1 VSATNNLT
9 KTYLKEVIENE
20 SAYVVVISRKPE
32 TQKSSQK
39 PSMLPNVVA
48 NTVKKSE
55 EIRITMP
62 KLQISFDKSPDYKL
76 NLSSSIQYVT
86 YPQLTQIGI
95 NFAQPPSISL
105 KANPTMPQLL
115 ALAPASLPVTVR
127 FDDTSVVTLKVNDFV
142 EPKLKSNTQSPQI
155 MVSFGRP
162 SDMRLQLKS
171 DYFTPKLLRS
181 NLESISVIFKEP
193 EQTNISKINKEM
205 PISLPAIKTTSV
217 ISTSVISTT
226 SEASVEVNVEEINE
240 AIDKTLFGLGNIM
253 IERPIIIS
261 AKRRCGDNGC
271 FDYIELLKRVLR
283 EVYRV
288 RVSGL
293 PSPKHIGDLTD
304 FQLLL
309 PLDVSGGGKILVID
323 LTRRLGDEL
332 LINKSLYLRFS
343 DRLRELFSQ
352 SYGFVVIYGDKKL
365 IGDMNSFNFQVKKT
379 SNYSIQIPSPIN
391 INISPERIKLY
402 YIIANFMWGNI
413 INPESFD
420 ETNNLDEL
428 VVRLEDQYW
437 EKLKDAIKDFNVQLK
452 VKPSGNPD
460 ENDQESMV
468 HYLVKAFVVKYIAN
482 KLAKELKIDATKALN
497 CIETEYKLDNITDN
511 KILDVYVKNNCNSS
525 LDNIDI
531 EVETLYG
538 TKTIVHK
545 VFKTVEEKIDLVNKL
560 WVVIPN
566 PQAVI
571 FLPTLLKLR
580 KYLKENKKYNDKV
593 EFFTLD
599 ITNPDNGI
607 VELKDLAKKL
617 LDVWK
622 LENKNKE
629 I

>member
-9 KTYLKEVIENE
+9 KTYSTEVEENE

-39 PSMLPNVVA
+39 PSVLPNVVA
-48 NTVKKSE
+48 STVKKSE
-55 EIRITMP
+55 EIRITLP

-76 NLSSSIQYVT
+76 NLSSSVQYVT

-142 EPKLKSNTQSPQI
+142 EPKLKSNTQSLQI

-217 ISTSVISTT
+217 ISTT

-240 AIDKTLFGLGNIM
+240 VIDKTLFGLGNIM

-288 RVSGL
+288 RASGL

-332 LINKSLYLRFS
+332 LTNKSLYLRFS

-365 IGDMNSFNFQVKKT
+365 IGDKNSFNFQVKKT

-402 YIIANFMWGNI
+402 YLIANFMWGNI

-468 HYLVKAFVVKYIAN
+468 HYLVKAYVVKYIAN

-497 CIETEYKLDNITDN
+497 CIETEYKLDNTDN

>member
-9 KTYLKEVIENE
+9 KTYSKEVVENE

-48 NTVKKSE
+48 STVKKSE
-55 EIRITMP
+55 EIRITLP

-76 NLSSSIQYVT
+76 NLSSSVQYVT

-127 FDDTSVVTLKVNDFV
+127 FDNTSVVTLKVNDFV
-142 EPKLKSNTQSPQI
+142 EPKLKSNTQSLQI

-217 ISTSVISTT
+217 ISTT
-226 SEASVEVNVEEINE
+226 SEASAEVNVEEINE
-240 AIDKTLFGLGNIM
+240 VIDKTLFGLGNIM

-288 RVSGL
+288 RASGL

-309 PLDVSGGGKILVID
+309 PLDVSGGSKILVID

-332 LINKSLYLRFS
+332 LTNKSLYLRFS

-391 INISPERIKLY
+391 INISPERIKVY
-402 YIIANFMWGNI
+402 YLIANFMWGNI

-460 ENDQESMV
+460 ENNQESMV

-482 KLAKELKIDATKALN
+482 KLAKELKIEATKALN
-497 CIETEYKLDNITDN
+497 CIETEYNITDN

-599 ITNPDNGI
+599 ITNQDNGI

-622 LENKNKE
+622 VENKNKE

>member
-1 VSATNNLT
+1 MSATNNLT
-9 KTYLKEVIENE
+9 KTYSKEVVENE

-48 NTVKKSE
+48 STVKKSE
-55 EIRITMP
+55 EIRITLP

-76 NLSSSIQYVT
+76 NLSSSVQYVT

-127 FDDTSVVTLKVNDFV
+127 FDNTSVVTLKVNDFV
-142 EPKLKSNTQSPQI
+142 EPKLKSNTQSLQI

-226 SEASVEVNVEEINE
+226 SEASAEVNVEEINE
-240 AIDKTLFGLGNIM
+240 VIDKTLFGLGNIM

-288 RVSGL
+288 RASGL

-309 PLDVSGGGKILVID
+309 PLDVSGGSKILVID

-332 LINKSLYLRFS
+332 LTNKSLYLRFS

-391 INISPERIKLY
+391 INISPERIKVY
-402 YIIANFMWGNI
+402 YLIANFMWGNI

-460 ENDQESMV
+460 ENNQESMV

-482 KLAKELKIDATKALN
+482 KLAKELKIEATKALN
-497 CIETEYKLDNITDN
+497 CIETEYKLDNTDN

-599 ITNPDNGI
+599 ITNQDNGI

>member
-9 KTYLKEVIENE
+9 KTYLKEEVIENE

-48 NTVKKSE
+48 STVKKSE
-55 EIRITMP
+55 EIRITLP

-76 NLSSSIQYVT
+76 NLSSSVQYVT

-105 KANPTMPQLL
+105 KANSTMPQLL

-127 FDDTSVVTLKVNDFV
+127 FDNTSAVTLKVNDFV
-142 EPKLKSNTQSPQI
+142 EPKLKSNTQSLQI

-226 SEASVEVNVEEINE
+226 SEASAEVNVEEINE
-240 AIDKTLFGLGNIM
+240 VIDKTLFGLGNIM

-271 FDYIELLKRVLR
+271 FDYIMLLKRVLR

-288 RVSGL
+288 RASGL

-309 PLDVSGGGKILVID
+309 PLDVSGGSKILVID

-332 LINKSLYLRFS
+332 LTNKSLYLRFS

-402 YIIANFMWGNI
+402 YLIANFMWGNI

-428 VVRLEDQYW
+428 VVKLEDQYW

-460 ENDQESMV
+460 ENNQESMV

-482 KLAKELKIDATKALN
+482 KLAKELKIEATKALN
-497 CIETEYKLDNITDN
+497 CIETEYKLDNTDN

>member
-1 VSATNNLT
+1 MNNLT

-39 PSMLPNVVA
+39 PSMSPNVVA

-55 EIRITMP
+55 EIRITLP

-76 NLSSSIQYVT
+76 NLSSSVQYVT

-105 KANPTMPQLL
+105 KADLTMPQLL

-127 FDDTSVVTLKVNDFV
+127 FDNTSAVTLKVNDFV
-142 EPKLKSNTQSPQI
+142 EPKLKSNTQSLQI
-155 MVSFGRP
+155 MVSFGWP

-217 ISTSVISTT
+217 ISTT
-226 SEASVEVNVEEINE
+226 SEASAEVNVEEINE
-240 AIDKTLFGLGNIM
+240 VIDKTLFGLGNIM

-288 RVSGL
+288 RASGL

-309 PLDVSGGGKILVID
+309 PLDVSGGSKILVID

-332 LINKSLYLRFS
+332 LTNKSLYLRFS

-402 YIIANFMWGNI
+402 YLIANFMWGNI

-428 VVRLEDQYW
+428 VVKLEDQYW

-460 ENDQESMV
+460 ENDQESIV

-482 KLAKELKIDATKALN
+482 KLAKELKIEATKALN
-497 CIETEYKLDNITDN
+497 CIETEYKLDNTDN

>member
-1 VSATNNLT
+1 MSATNNLT

-39 PSMLPNVVA
+39 PSVLPNVVA

-55 EIRITMP
+55 EIRITLP

-76 NLSSSIQYVT
+76 NLSSSVQYVT

-142 EPKLKSNTQSPQI
+142 EPKLKSNTQSLQI

-226 SEASVEVNVEEINE
+226 SEASAEVNVEEINE
-240 AIDKTLFGLGNIM
+240 VIDKTLFGLGNIM

-261 AKRRCGDNGC
+261 AKRMCGDNGC

-288 RVSGL
+288 RASGL

-309 PLDVSGGGKILVID
+309 PLDVSGGSKILVID

-332 LINKSLYLRFS
+332 LTNKSLYLRFS

-379 SNYSIQIPSPIN
+379 SNHSIQIPSPIN